1 MTEPE
6 LRALLPDAIEEGL
19 VGIETIHS
27 SYTPEVISLAER
39 IAVEFSLL
47 SSGGSDFHGSVKPD
61 ISLGIG
67 KGGLFVPA
75 NKYVKLKALQRE
87 FVKKQS
93 PDQMSH

>member
-1 MTEPE
+1 LTEPE
-6 LRALLPDAIEEGL
+6 LRALLPDAIEAGL

-27 SYTPEVISLAER
+27 SYTPERISLAER

-75 NKYVKLKALQRE
+75 NKYVELKALQRE
-87 FVKKQS
+87 LKIVNK
-93 PDQMSH
+93 PNV